1 HPKIQK
7 GINPKLD
14 LDRHGQHITHTHP
27 GQFSMKIPGQFSAQ
41 LNNRGHGNLQ
51 AFKIAKIGKLCQ
63 LSAPC
68 PTE

>member
-1 HPKIQK
+1 PKIQK

-41 LNNRGHGNLQ
+41 LNTLFSFVLLGLTGWNVNGTKRH
-51 AFKIAKIGKLCQ
+51 
-63 LSAPC
+63 
-68 PTE
+68 